1 MSPPVSPSPKPARR
15 VALVVNARSRRG
27 EASYARALAACRASG
42 AEVDPHPVED
52 PALLDATVAKAVAA
66 APDLLILG
74 GGDGTIS
81 STVHH
86 LIGTDV
92 ALGVLPLGTANSF
105 ARALALP
112 LDLEGAL
119 AVALSPQRRRIDLGF
134 IDDHC
139 IAGCAALGIQ
149 PKIAQTV
156 PDGLKRVLGRVG
168 YVLWGVWKAMR
179 FRPFRM
185 ELETGGER
193 HRLRVVEVRI
203 ANGAFL
209 GGTEVVEDARLDDGL
224 LTVQAV
230 VGVGRSRLVANW
242 FLTALHLDARHE
254 KERDFHF
261 REGRLTTRPPL
272 PISVDG
278 EVLAR
283 TPVTLR
289 CEVDAVLVAVRED
302 H

>member
-1 MSPPVSPSPKPARR
+1 MTAPRTI
-15 VALVVNARSRRG
+15 ALIVNTHSRSG
-27 EASYARALAACRASG
+27 EASFERAVTVCRETG
-42 AEVDPHPVED
+42 ATVDAHPVTD
-52 PALLDATVAKAVAA
+52 PDTLDRTVAQAVAA
-66 APDLLILG
+66 EPDLLILG

-86 LIGTDV
+86 LIGSDT

-105 ARALALP
+105 ARALNLP

-119 AVALSPQRRRIDLGF
+119 AVALGDERRRVDLGF
-134 IDDHC
+134 LGEHC

-168 YVLWGVWKAMR
+168 YVLWGVWKAAR

-185 ELETGGER
+185 ELEVDGTC

-209 GGTEVVEDARLDDGL
+209 GGTEVVEAARLDDGL
-224 LTVQAV
+224 VTVQAV
-230 VGVGRSRLVANW
+230 LGVGRSRLVANW
-242 FLTALHLDARHE
+242 FLAALRIDSRHE

-261 REGRLTTRPPL
+261 RTGQLTTRPPL

-283 TPVTLR
+283 TPVTIR
-289 CEVDAVLVAVRED
+289 CEPEAVLVAVPRVA
-302 H
+302 